1 MLVHSLIFRHM
12 PELHHLL
19 LQPSRKLTPE
29 LSTVLSNQPSESP
42 NPASSPSETPGE
54 LLCCV
59 CGREMSKALKIT
71 SKFLRG
77 DRVVFFLQLNDL
89 ILFTIAS

>member
-1 MLVHSLIFRHM
+1 LLVHSLFFRHM

-19 LQPSRKLTPE
+19 LQPWRKLSPE

-42 NPASSPSETPGE
+42 NPASSPPETPRE

-59 CGREMSKALKIT
+59 CGREMSKAWKIT
-71 SKFLRG
+71 SKFLREN
-77 DRVVFFLQLNDL
+77 RVVFFLQLNGL
-89 ILFTIAS
+89 ILFTFAS